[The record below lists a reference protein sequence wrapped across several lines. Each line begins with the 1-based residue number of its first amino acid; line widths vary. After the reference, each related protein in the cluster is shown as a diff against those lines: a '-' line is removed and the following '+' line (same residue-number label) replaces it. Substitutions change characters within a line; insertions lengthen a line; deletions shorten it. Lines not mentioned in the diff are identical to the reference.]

1 MVMPDKNKAVQE
13 TLTTQKGGPDFDMAS
28 WEDISRED
36 LLLFLQELVQSAP
49 RAAAEAWRD
58 GFLLPLLAQ
67 KEQEGV
73 VQTSA

>member
-1 MVMPDKNKAVQE
+1 MVMPDKNKTVLNNLI
-13 TLTTQKGGPDFDMAS
+13 TMKGGKTLDMAS

-67 KEQEGV
+67 KEQEGG

>member
-28 WEDISRED
+28 WEEIPRED
-36 LLLFLQELVQSAP
+36 LLRFLQEMVQSAP
-49 RAAAEAWRD
+49 RSAAEAWRD

>member
-1 MVMPDKNKAVQE
+1 MVMPDNKTAVLKKLIQ
-13 TLTTQKGGPDFDMAS
+13 TKGGQAFDMAS